1 MKRNFKMI
9 AFSVVFQVPILM
21 ILLIVSQDASDI
33 TLLIPGEN
41 AYIDI
46 LYFFVFSPIIMIVL
60 VILLGVPMSIRFFKL
75 HNVMKLK
82 RFSYAIL
89 QNPHKE
95 LRFSTMMTRAIVMGL
110 FGFSIGIFLSQLI
123 DHNIILALSGSD
135 LIVNTIATLFIIP
148 FLIIIIAP
156 IWLLQDSSIMC
167 SQKSRKEGSRSL
179 PDIEGAYKDIYSIVK
194 GYVGIS
200 TLFAIG
206 LLAIE
211 NFILDLNPSDWLL
224 GLILM
229 INMPFLS
236 IAVCIP
242 AILFYESKVV
252 KLSEVL
258 KKSLQKRGIKII
270 EDIDNI

>member
-1 MKRNFKMI
+1 MKRNYKMI
-9 AFSVVFQVPILM
+9 AFSIVFQVPILM
-21 ILLIVSQDASDI
+21 VLLIASQDANDI

-60 VILLGVPMSIRFFKL
+60 IILLEVPMSIIFFKL
-75 HNVMKLK
+75 HNIMKLK
-82 RFSYAIL
+82 RFRYAIL

-95 LRFSTMMTRAIVMGL
+95 LRFSTMMARVIIMGL
-110 FGFSIGIFLSQLI
+110 FGFSIGTFLSQLI
-123 DHNIILALSGSD
+123 HRNIILSLSGSD

-167 SQKSRKEGSRSL
+167 SQKSRKEGSRLL
-179 PDIEGAYKDIYSIVK
+179 PDIEGVYKDIYSIVK

-229 INMPFLS
+229 INMPFIS

-252 KLSEVL
+252 KLSEAL
-258 KKSLQKRGIKII
+258 KKSLQKRGFKII
-270 EDIDNI
+270 EDINNI